1 MDLRT
6 KVFVLLERMF
16 CFVFCFC
23 FLVKKRTYNE
33 EKKTKKTNGLAVPFF
48 VCNKIIDYCGL
59 KRLHASAL
67 VTS

>member
-23 FLVKKRTYNE
+23 FLVKK
-33 EKKTKKTNGLAVPFF
+33 KKGLTMKKNG
-48 VCNKIIDYCGL
+48 K
-59 KRLHASAL
+59 KRMAL
-67 VTS
+67 QFHFLCAIKLLTTVD